1 MLNGQESPMPS
12 KRKAHDISREEDF
25 RDYDDRNIDE
35 GWPYDDAAGAGARPV
50 DNAAYGD
57 PKANFDSGRNRG
69 YRVDE
74 ADFDGLEER
83 VVDSTSPGTE
93 GLEESDDL
101 EERVTDSIESLDVV
115 PMEAVDVHVDGGVVT
130 LEGVVDDAAT
140 SRKIGRHIQTIAGV
154 RQVVNNLR
162 LAGVDSRIPDD
173 D

>member
-1 MLNGQESPMPS
+1 MPS
-12 KRKAHDISREEDF
+12 KRKVDDISREEDF
-25 RDYDDRNIDE
+25 RDYDDRNIGE

-57 PKANFDSGRNRG
+57 PKANFDSDRNRG
-69 YRVDE
+69 YHVDE
-74 ADFDGLEER
+74 AGFDGLEEP
-83 VVDSTSPGTE
+83 VIDSDSPATE
-93 GLEESDDL
+93 GLADSDDL
-101 EERVTDSIESLDVV
+101 EERITEAIESLDVV
-115 PMEAVDVHVDGGVVT
+115 PMEAIDVHVDGGVVT

-140 SRKIGRHIQTIAGV
+140 SRKMGRHIQTIAGV